1 MSALLFIEQ
10 SLNGLQLGVMLFLM
24 AAGMTLM
31 LGIMNLVNLAYGS
44 LYMLGA
50 YFAVS
55 IQAWTGSFVLAVL
68 GALAGTAALGMIMER
83 TTFTRLYARTY
94 LDQVLCTIG
103 LNMFLN
109 ELVRIIWGSRSLS
122 VPVPYFL
129 TGSVTLIPGLYYPI
143 LRLAIIIVGLLVAA
157 GLYVLIAHTKTGMQ
171 IRAGASDRATAGLM
185 GINIKRLF
193 MLIFGLASA
202 LAGLAGIMAAP
213 LLSVGINMGD
223 SILVLTLVV
232 IVIGGI
238 GSVRGALLAAILV
251 GLIDTW
257 GRMLLPA
264 ALGSV
269 SIYLLMT
276 AVLYFKPSGLFPA
289 TR

>member
-1 MSALLFIEQ
+1 
-10 SLNGLQLGVMLFLM
+10 
-24 AAGMTLM
+24 
-31 LGIMNLVNLAYGS
+31 
-44 LYMLGA
+44 
-50 YFAVS
+50 
-55 IQAWTGSFVLAVL
+55 
-68 GALAGTAALGMIMER
+68 
-83 TTFTRLYARTY
+83 
-94 LDQVLCTIG
+94 
-103 LNMFLN
+103 
-109 ELVRIIWGSRSLS
+109 
-122 VPVPYFL
+122 
-129 TGSVTLIPGLYYPI
+129 
-143 LRLAIIIVGLLVAA
+143 LRLAIIVVGLLVAA
-157 GLYVLIAHTKTGMQ
+157 ALYGLIAHTKTGMQ
-171 IRAGASDRATAGLM
+171 IRAGASDRAAAGLM

-193 MLIFGLASA
+193 MLVFGLASA